1 MKTAFATLITLGILS
16 GCATSL
22 DKYSGAG
29 GILHS
34 HYLSGNY
41 DSVVSRAY
49 KYCKDR
55 RLEVE
60 SINQISSGCILPFS
74 GCDTE
79 FHKYQFS
86 CAVEQAKLYK
96 NAVSLLPPCP
106 EPDRTKTDHMGSNGR
121 TWKWHNCVGR
131 YAEELAGGKEG
142 FVFEGEFENG
152 NRKKGLMKNKSGDV
166 YDGNFQNNRYHGQG
180 ILTLANGDKYFG
192 EHQNGKISGY
202 GTYLWANGNRYAG
215 QFMDAKRHGEGIDT
229 RANGSRREGEWDK
242 DNFIREKKINLPVP
256 NNNVAANAD
265 GADIERERHKLA
277 EERVRLEEQKRQ
289 REQQRRSER
298 INLQVTHTQPGTDGS
313 FTVNVQTN
321 SDTSSLKIN
330 GEELGGNPDGRYTI
344 NRVARAGQ
352 ETKLDIVA
360 TDVYGNSDTKTVT
373 VNRAVVESKVAYSPL
388 NPIRVKRQVERDA
401 VAVIIGISNY
411 KTLPKAEF
419 ANDDARVFYDY
430 AIRALGVKAENIKL
444 LVDADA
450 DEVEIIKAFK
460 TWLPSRTKSTTDV
473 YVYYSGHGLPTPDG
487 QGLYILPPR
496 ADRDFISRTSIQF
509 QEINADIQAVKP
521 KSVTI
526 FMDACYSGQARN
538 GETLVASARPIALKA
553 EKKLFPDNFTV
564 ITASQADQISLSS
577 PDLKHG
583 IFSYYLM
590 RGMEGDADANKD
602 GKITL
607 NEMQAYLVD
616 NVSRHAGTVGQ
627 KQVPQVTGEVNQV
640 LVGR

>member
-1 MKTAFATLITLGILS
+1 MRITFAALITIVGILS
-16 GCATSL
+16 GCASL
-22 DKYSGAG
+22 HDKYSGTG
-29 GILHS
+29 GTLHS
-34 HYLSGNY
+34 HFFYGSY
-41 DSVVSRAY
+41 DSVVSRAHQ
-49 KYCKDR
+49 YCKGR
-55 RLEVE
+55 RLEID
-60 SINQISSGCILPFS
+60 SINPISSGCIL

-79 FHKYQFS
+79 FHQYQFS
-86 CAVEQAKLYK
+86 CREAKVNAPNLNSRLAV
-96 NAVSLLPPCP
+96 NT
-106 EPDRTKTDHMGSNGR
+106 DRTD
-121 TWKWHNCVGR
+121 
-131 YAEELAGGKEG
+131 
-142 FVFEGEFENG
+142 FESD
-152 NRKKGLMKNKSGDV
+152 R
-166 YDGNFQNNRYHGQG
+166 Q
-180 ILTLANGDKYFG
+180 
-192 EHQNGKISGY
+192 
-202 GTYLWANGNRYAG
+202 
-215 QFMDAKRHGEGIDT
+215 
-229 RANGSRREGEWDK
+229 
-242 DNFIREKKINLPVP
+242 
-256 NNNVAANAD
+256 
-265 GADIERERHKLA
+265 KL
-277 EERVRLEEQKRQ
+277 EIERVRVEKQKIKRD
-289 REQQRRSER
+289 QQHPSER
-298 INLQVTHTQPGTDGS
+298 INLQVTHTQPDTDGS
-313 FTVNVQTN
+313 FVINIQTN

-330 GEELGGNPDGRYTI
+330 GEEFGGNADGRYTI

-352 ETKLDIVA
+352 DTKLDIVA
-360 TDVYGNSDTKTVT
+360 ADVSGNSVTKTVT
-373 VNRAVVESKVAYSPL
+373 VSRAVAESKVTYSSL
-388 NPIRVKRQVERDA
+388 NPIRVKRHAERDA
-401 VAVIIGISNY
+401 VAIIIGISNY

-419 ANDDARVFYDY
+419 ANDDARAFYDY

-460 TWLPSRTKSTTDV
+460 TWLPSRAKSTTDV

-487 QGLYILPPR
+487 KGLYILPPR

-509 QEINADIQAVKP
+509 QEINTDIQAVKP

-590 RGMEGDADANKD
+590 KGMEGDADANKD

-627 KQVPQVTGEVNQV
+627 KQVPQVTGEINQV